1 MTSRASLFAVP
12 ALSLFFAASSA
23 SAEESIIKQPGQH
36 PDYFAELEVHG
47 LVGYGGGP
55 FLIGR
60 YGDIGFGP
68 GFRANFRILKNGF
81 IPKLNNGI
89 AIGVG
94 AELVFDTD
102 NAVRFITPVV
112 LQWSFWLTEHWS
124 VLGEPGLAISF
135 PMSTP
140 RGPEPIYVT
149 PSLAVGARYHFND
162 HVSLVL
168 RLGYPISSIGVSFFL

>member
-1 MTSRASLFAVP
+1 MRRPLVAVL
-12 ALSLFFAASSA
+12 AAVLLASS
-23 SAEESIIKQPGQH
+23 SARAEDWIIKQPNQH

-47 LVGYGGGP
+47 LVAYGGGP

-60 YGDIGFGP
+60 YGLVGFGP

-81 IPKLNNGI
+81 VPSINDNV

-102 NAVRFITPVV
+102 NAVHLVTPVV
-112 LQWSFWLTEHWS
+112 LQWNFWLTKHWS
-124 VLGEPGLAISF
+124 LAGEPGLAISF

-140 RGPEPIYVT
+140 RGPEPVFFS
-149 PSLAVGARYHFND
+149 PALSAVARYDFND
-162 HVSLVL
+162 HVMLTM
-168 RLGYPISSIGVSFFL
+168 RLGYPITSIGVSFFL